1 MIIFWSI
8 IFIVSL
14 IFLIKSADWLIEG
27 AEKIALHF
35 NISPFII
42 GVSVIALGTTLP
54 ELATAVSAVLK
65 NNTEFVV
72 DVAFGSSIATIF
84 LIVGIISIF
93 GKKLKVTRSLI
104 NLDAPLLLL
113 STILISFM
121 AIDGR
126 IVFGEGL
133 ILMIGFI
140 IYIFYTIFE
149 KYPMGDVQIN
159 EDNVSENKNIESLL
173 TRIERKVKLIIKRDS
188 EKEKID
194 FKTFIFLILGIIG
207 LAISS
212 NYVVESVI
220 NLGFLLKV
228 GTSFITVFAVAI
240 GTSLPELIVSIKA
253 VVNKKYEMALG
264 NIFGSNIFVIFL
276 VIGLPALIKPLSI
289 NETTLMIGLPY
300 LIAAT
305 LIFIISGISRKIYI
319 WDGLMY
325 VLIFVL
331 FLFQYIS
338 FS

>member
-1 MIIFWSI
+1 
-8 IFIVSL
+8 
-14 IFLIKSADWLIEG
+14 
-27 AEKIALHF
+27 
-35 NISPFII
+35 
-42 GVSVIALGTTLP
+42 
-54 ELATAVSAVLK
+54 
-65 NNTEFVV
+65 
-72 DVAFGSSIATIF
+72 
-84 LIVGIISIF
+84 
-93 GKKLKVTRSLI
+93 
-104 NLDAPLLLL
+104 
-113 STILISFM
+113 
-121 AIDGR
+121 
-126 IVFGEGL
+126 
-133 ILMIGFI
+133 
-140 IYIFYTIFE
+140 
-149 KYPMGDVQIN
+149 MGDVQIN